1 MSSEEGSLKDPAHN
15 GWNPP
20 SARKDGLKE
29 TVNQLILTSDGRFQL
44 FCAALALSAVTI
56 FAMVVGCLIEGSFPV
71 LDSMGYKFFTGSTWS
86 FNQGI
91 FGALPFIGGTLYT
104 SAVAMMIAVPISV
117 GIAIFISEIAPKWI
131 STPLGFLVEMLAAV
145 PSVVFGIWGI
155 FTLRGLMRDQVE
167 PFLAGSLGFLPF
179 FEGRPFGIDQLSA
192 GVILAIMII
201 PTISAVSRDAL
212 KAVPTTQKEAALA
225 LGATRYEMIGTVAL
239 SYARSGIF
247 GAAVLGLGRA
257 VGETMAVTMVIG
269 NVNSFSWSL
278 LDPGQTLSSLIAT
291 NWWEAPSETV
301 QQSALI
307 GIGLVLFVLM
317 LGITVIGRVMLG
329 RIMKVEGVMVE

>member
-1 MSSEEGSLKDPAHN
+1 MNNDEGGPNDPVHN

-20 SARKDGLKE
+20 SAKLDGLRE
-29 TVNQLILTSDGRFQL
+29 TLNHLILTSDGRFQL
-44 FCAALALSAVTI
+44 FCGALAFSAVAI
-56 FAMVVGCLIEGSFPV
+56 FAWVVGYLIEGAFPV

-86 FNQGI
+86 FDQGI

-131 STPLGFLVEMLAAV
+131 GTPLGFLVEMLAAV

-155 FTLRGLMRDQVE
+155 FTLRGFMRDQVE
-167 PFLAGSLGFLPF
+167 PFLQGSLGFLPF
-179 FEGRPFGIDQLSA
+179 FEGRTFGIDKLSA
-192 GVILAIMII
+192 AVILAIMII
-201 PTISAVSRDAL
+201 PTISAISRDAL
-212 KAVPTTQKEAALA
+212 KAVPTSQKEAALA
-225 LGATRYEMIGTVAL
+225 LGATRYEMVGTIAL

-278 LDPGQTLSSLIAT
+278 LDPGQTLSSLIAA
-291 NWWEAPSETV
+291 NWWEAPSGTV

-307 GIGLVLFVLM
+307 GVGLVLFVLM
-317 LGITVIGRVMLG
+317 LAINVVGRILLSRVTKVGRV
-329 RIMKVEGVMVE
+329 RVE

>member
-1 MSSEEGSLKDPAHN
+1 MDERDGRGMTGTAN

-20 SARKDGLKE
+20 SPVRDGLKE
-29 TVNQLILTSDGRFQL
+29 YIRQLVLTQDGRFQL
-44 FCAALALSAVTI
+44 LCTAVALSATII
-56 FAMVVGCLIEGSFPV
+56 FAWIVTYLIEGSLPV
-71 LDSMGYKFFTGSTWS
+71 LDSMGYRFFTGSTWS
-86 FNQGI
+86 FNKEI

-104 SAVAMMIAVPISV
+104 SAIAMVIAVPVSV
-117 GIAIFISEIAPKWI
+117 GIAVFISEIAPKWL
-131 STPLGFLVEMLAAV
+131 SSPLGFLVEMLAAV

-155 FTLRGLMRDQVE
+155 FTLRDFMRDLAE
-167 PFLAGSLGFLPF
+167 PLLIDTLGFLPF
-179 FEGRPFGIDQLSA
+179 FEGRAFGIDKLSA

-201 PTISAVSRDAL
+201 PTISAISRDAL
-212 KAVPTTQKEAALA
+212 KAVPTSQKEAALA
-225 LGATRYEMIGTVAL
+225 LGATRYEMVGTVAI

-291 NWWEAPSETV
+291 SWWEAPSGTV

-307 GIGLVLFVLM
+307 GVGLVLFVLM
-317 LGITVIGRVMLG
+317 LAVNVFGRVMLG
-329 RIMKVEGVMVE
+329 RVMRVEGVRVE